1 MYEPNSDP
9 RQVSYS
15 TSEKS
20 SDEANPSNSKSQKSH
35 QRRNHPR
42 RSSIG
47 ADTCPICLSQFT
59 DATVLDGCI
68 HVFCYAC
75 IMEWMKMKAQC
86 PLCKATPKLI
96 KHNLV
101 SNKGDIPTWSMGG
114 TINNIDEVRSEMEME
129 FIMNSTSYPPDV
141 ERHAVTQVITQIS
154 REIQNFKTL
163 SHNAY
168 GSEAIY
174 QKSIRC
180 LEEELKEYEDLLNMF
195 PIAPRRQIFNDPAFR
210 RVIYLKN
217 LTPRSI
223 VPPRSSFVFDLEY
236 VKNHLEAA
244 RIQLLPYIVREM
256 ASLTRKQCLDVDVLL
271 QKIFDYLLNRVNR
284 MSIVSYLNERGI
296 RHPHQLLNNLM
307 HFANTGQS
315 LVVYDQNSEYL
326 PRSSTNYLSSP
337 SINANDDVT
346 ILNSGNSD
354 IQVVGESSN
363 SSNYNPYQFPHG
375 SMQIP
380 PMFGIQR
387 NGHSY
392 PVQRNI
398 SDYLARRL
406 TQMRNGGASG
416 SGVVELSDSDSEDDR
431 PEAMRLPFGNSPND
445 FSMPSMYSD
454 YIYTPTNDTWRRHI
468 TESQADSSHHRSRNT
483 QRSSS
488 GSDDQ
493 NDSVEVVAEVNRKR
507 RRENTDNKPK
517 PSGWSFEKDREKRTC
532 FYRLEY
538 EVKNLPTATIFSTE
552 GKIISATA
560 NEPQIASQLYSSYG
574 VNAAYSVGRLLAYR
588 CKMAGISSCKLIEN
602 SLPEEERKH
611 MNDTEINLIELKREK
626 LLKALQE
633 DGIAFEEP
641 EIIPH
646 TFLNDP
652 NMTWEPFF
660 AKPSRENK
668 LDELDLSLE
677 PGKGV
682 C

>member
-9 RQVSYS
+9 RKVSFS

-20 SDEANPSNSKSQKSH
+20 SNEANPSNSKSQKSH
-35 QRRNHPR
+35 HNQRRSHPR

-86 PLCKATPKLI
+86 PLCKAVPKLI
-96 KHNLV
+96 KHNLI
-101 SNKGDIPTWSMGG
+101 SNNGEIPTWSMCG

-174 QKSIRC
+174 QNSIRC
-180 LEEELKEYEDLLNMF
+180 LQEELKEYEDLLNMF

-236 VKNHLEAA
+236 VKNHLEGA
-244 RIQLLPYIVREM
+244 RIQLLPYVIREM
-256 ASLTRKQCLDVDVLL
+256 SSLTRKQCIDVNVLL
-271 QKIFDYLLNRVNR
+271 QKIFDYLLNRINR

-315 LVVYDQNSEYL
+315 LAVYDQNSEYL
-326 PRSSTNYLSSP
+326 PRSSANYLSSP

-354 IQVVGESSN
+354 IQVVGESSS
-363 SSNYNPYQFPHG
+363 SSNYNPYQFPPAN
-375 SMQIP
+375 MQIP
-380 PMFGIQR
+380 SMFGIHR
-387 NGHSY
+387 
-392 PVQRNI
+392 
-398 SDYLARRL
+398 

-431 PEAMRLPFGNSPND
+431 PEAMRLQYDNSSNS
-445 FSMPSMYSD
+445 FSMPSMYAD
-454 YIYTPTNDTWRRHI
+454 YIYTPTTDNFRRHI
-468 TESQADSSHHRSRNT
+468 TENQADSSHHRARNP

-493 NDSVEVVAEVNRKR
+493 DDSVEVVAEVNRKR
-507 RRENTDNKPK
+507 RRENTDN
-517 PSGWSFEKDREKRTC
+517 
-532 FYRLEY
+532 
-538 EVKNLPTATIFSTE
+538 N
-552 GKIISATA
+552 
-560 NEPQIASQLYSSYG
+560 
-574 VNAAYSVGRLLAYR
+574 
-588 CKMAGISSCKLIEN
+588 
-602 SLPEEERKH
+602 
-611 MNDTEINLIELKREK
+611 
-626 LLKALQE
+626 
-633 DGIAFEEP
+633 
-641 EIIPH
+641 
-646 TFLNDP
+646 
-652 NMTWEPFF
+652 
-660 AKPSRENK
+660 
-668 LDELDLSLE
+668 
-677 PGKGV
+677 
-682 C
+682 